1 MISQDSNSFSLA
13 DVKFIKRIS
22 IGNLNPNNPISEEK
36 KDEQLQ
42 LLNRCLNESPKGKII
57 GKDVGF
63 AVYQIGEH
71 QITMQVTTYH
81 VGFLR
86 KPYWLE

>member
-1 MISQDSNSFSLA
+1 MFSQSETKTFSIS
-13 DVKFIKRIS
+13 DVKFVKRIE
-22 IGNLNPNNPISEEK
+22 IGNLNPNNPMSDEK
-36 KDEQLQ
+36 KTEQMN
-42 LLNRCLNESPKGKII
+42 LLNRCLSEFPKGKII

-81 VGFLR
+81 VGFSR
-86 KPYWLE
+86 KPFWL